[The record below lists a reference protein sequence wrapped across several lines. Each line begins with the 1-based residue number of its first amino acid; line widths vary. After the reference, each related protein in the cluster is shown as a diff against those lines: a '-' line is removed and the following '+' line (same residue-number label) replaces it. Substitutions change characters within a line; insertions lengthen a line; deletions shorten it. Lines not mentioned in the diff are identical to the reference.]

1 MFLFL
6 LITAEELLW
15 QVKSITTLS
24 VALTNTV
31 DFPFGANY
39 NVMTD
44 YVLKTILN
52 GIPLISLVTFDDE
65 LNNIEYIAF
74 S

>member
-1 MFLFL
+1 M
-6 LITAEELLW
+6 
-15 QVKSITTLS
+15 TTLS

-39 NVMTD
+39 NVITD

-52 GIPLISLVTFDDE
+52 GIPLTSLVIFDDE
-65 LNNIEYIAF
+65 LSNMEYIAF
-74 S
+74 SSLRLVTLILKGITVGVF